1 MKWEMAVKI
10 VDAEIEHLETLVQ
23 TGRQDFRETPQA
35 LAEFSPRYFA
45 DASRDLE
52 RAVDWFLKLKEKGL

>member
-1 MKWEMAVKI
+1 MAVKI
-10 VDAEIEHLETLVQ
+10 IDAQIDHLQALVQ
-23 TGRQDFRETPQA
+23 IRQQHFRKTPQA

-52 RAVDWFLKLKEKGL
+52 RAVDWFLKLKERRL